1 MAHEFESGFFGG
13 NKPAW
18 HGLGTVIPDDVVAA
32 GEAIKLAGLDWGVEL
47 VPLYAHAPS
56 GSAEMVRVESRYG
69 VQRQTDGRVLGVVSD
84 RYAPV
89 QNREA
94 FDFLDT
100 LTGTGEAK
108 YHTAGALK
116 GGRVVWLLARIP
128 HDVVVGGMDSEK
140 VETFLLLSNSF
151 DATRSLGV
159 CVTPVRV
166 VCANTLQAALGG
178 TARAWYLRHTGDMAG
193 RIEQAKK
200 TLGLTRRYVAEFA
213 ETANRLLAQKLT
225 PADFTNFVVKLLPYK
240 DSDIQ
245 PGDRA
250 ARSIDEARETIIEIY
265 KHADNLAN
273 VRGTAW
279 AAWNA
284 AAEFSDHRRKFRK
297 PENRLARIMSDFDLK
312 DRALSLLLV

>member
-32 GEAIKLAGLDWGVEL
+32 GEAIKLAGLDWEVEL
-47 VPLYAHAPS
+47 VPLYANMPDN
-56 GSAEMVRVESRYG
+56 SADMVQVEGRYG
-69 VQRQTDGRVLGVVSD
+69 VQRRTDGRVLGVVSE
-84 RYAPV
+84 RYTPV

-116 GGRVVWLLARIP
+116 GGRVVWLLARVP
-128 HDVVVGGMDSEK
+128 HDVMIGGMESEK

-166 VCANTLQAALGG
+166 VCNNTLQAALSG
-178 TARAWYLRHTGDMAG
+178 TARAWYLRHTGDISS
-193 RIEQAKK
+193 RIEQAKE

-213 ETANRLLAQKLT
+213 EVAERLLARKLT
-225 PADFTNFVVKLLPYK
+225 PNEFTEFVVKLLPCK
-240 DSDIQ
+240 TADIQ

-250 ARSIDEARETIIEIY
+250 ARNLEEARQTIIDIY
-265 KHADNLAN
+265 RNADNLAN

-284 AAEFSDHRRKFRK
+284 AAEFSDHRRNFRK
-297 PENRLARIMSDFDLK
+297 PENRLARIMSDFDMK